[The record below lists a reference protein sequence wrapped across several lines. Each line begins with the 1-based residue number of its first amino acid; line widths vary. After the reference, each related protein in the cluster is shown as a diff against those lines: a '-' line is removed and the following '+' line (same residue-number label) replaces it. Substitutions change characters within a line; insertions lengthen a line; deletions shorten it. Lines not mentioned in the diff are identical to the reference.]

1 MSKKPISQKRAERQQ
16 MENQALHRVFNVFLL
31 GLAAECYLFIVQRFY
46 TASTVSSLLLW
57 DRILRWG
64 VWLGLVMLFAGVMVA
79 VVKRNQARLR
89 TAMTWVAGIGAFLA
103 VSGWVITRFFDQNR
117 GITAMCIAVPVLTLL
132 GLVYFLF
139 QHECFA
145 TTVILTGSLFSVWV
159 CGNGVS
165 GTWRVPVIVCAV
177 LVVIALVV
185 LAGLIRRVQTE
196 GGKLGGLRVFTPE
209 CDYRVLY
216 AACAAGALSIVVTLL
231 LPAASFYLLWVL
243 GILLFAALVYFT
255 TKLM

>member
-1 MSKKPISQKRAERQQ
+1 

-64 VWLGLVMLFAGVMVA
+64 VWLGLVMLVAGLVVA
-79 VVKRNQARLR
+79 VVKRNQAKLR

-196 GGKLGGLRVFTPE
+196 GGKLGGLRVFTP
-209 CDYRVLY
+209 RVRLP
-216 AACAAGALSIVVTLL
+216 GALRRLRRGGPVHRGDPAAPRRVL
-231 LPAASFYLLWVL
+231 LPAVGAGHPAFRRAGVLHHQADVRAAS
-243 GILLFAALVYFT
+243 I
-255 TKLM
+255 

>member
-1 MSKKPISQKRAERQQ
+1 

-64 VWLGLVMLFAGVMVA
+64 VWLGLVMLVAGLVVA
-79 VVKRNQARLR
+79 VVKRNQAKLR

-117 GITAMCIAVPVLTLL
+117 GITAMCIAVPVLTAAGAGVIPVPARVLRHYRDPDRVSLL
-132 GLVYFLF
+132 RVGLR
-139 QHECFA
+139 QR
-145 TTVILTGSLFSVWV
+145 SVRYV
-159 CGNGVS
+159 A
-165 GTWRVPVIVCAV
+165 VPVIVCAV

-185 LAGLIRRVQTE
+185 PGRPDPPGPDRGRQAGRPAGVHPPSATT
-196 GGKLGGLRVFTPE
+196 GCSTP
-209 CDYRVLY
+209 
-216 AACAAGALSIVVTLL
+216 
-231 LPAASFYLLWVL
+231 PAPRGPCPSW
-243 GILLFAALVYFT
+243 
-255 TKLM
+255 

>member
-16 MENQALHRVFNVFLL
+16 QENQALQRVFNVFLL
-31 GLAAECYLFIVQRFY
+31 GLAAECYLFIVHRFY

-64 VWLGLVMLFAGVMVA
+64 SWLGLIMAVAGAAVA
-79 VVKRNQARLR
+79 VAKREQAKLR
-89 TAMTWVAGIGAFLA
+89 RIMTWVAGVGAFLA

-145 TTVILTGSLFSVWV
+145 ATVVLAGSLFSVWV
-159 CGNGVS
+159 CGNGMS

-177 LVVIALVV
+177 LVIIALAA
-185 LAGLIRRVQTE
+185 LAALIRRIQTD
-196 GGKLGGLRVFTPE
+196 GGKLGEARIFTPA

-216 AACAAGALSIVVTLL
+216 AACAVGAVSIAVSLL
-231 LPAASFYLLWVL
+231 VSAAAFYLLWLL
-243 GILLFAALVYFT
+243 GILLFAELVYFT

>member
-1 MSKKPISQKRAERQQ
+1 

-64 VWLGLVMLFAGVMVA
+64 VWLGLVMLVAGVMVA
-79 VVKRNQARLR
+79 VVKRNQAKLR

-165 GTWRVPVIVCAV
+165 GT
-177 LVVIALVV
+177 
-185 LAGLIRRVQTE
+185 
-196 GGKLGGLRVFTPE
+196 
-209 CDYRVLY
+209 
-216 AACAAGALSIVVTLL
+216 
-231 LPAASFYLLWVL
+231 
-243 GILLFAALVYFT
+243 
-255 TKLM
+255 

>member
-1 MSKKPISQKRAERQQ
+1 

-64 VWLGLVMLFAGVMVA
+64 VWLGLVMLVAGVVVA
-79 VVKRNQARLR
+79 VVKRNQAKLR

-165 GTWRVPVIVCAV
+165 GTWRVPVIVCAM

-185 LAGLIRRVQTE
+185 LNIAFTGISLA
-196 GGKLGGLRVFTPE
+196 LG
-209 CDYRVLY
+209 
-216 AACAAGALSIVVTLL
+216 AAFYGYGFCLAMLVTLC
-231 LPAASFYLLWVL
+231 V
-243 GILLFAALVYFT
+243 GLFMLSRELNRLEYKTFM
-255 TKLM
+255 LQ